1 MLAIFFNFFLIYIIT
16 NFFNYKLLIIH
27 FHLIIYFSYNF
38 LTFEFIYLI
47 KFSFFSIF
55 KNNQKNFKIEAE
67 ITKLDEKVNKE
78 IDENNYRAEIFSR
91 TRRVI
96 KVVCRDSINLLDP
109 PLSENLNDFNIS
121 SNQIIKMLNGQEEI
135 NKNKNNN
142 KNKNENYKKHNSKE
156 DGIRDEHHR
165 LSVTHPALLTPLLAT
180 QDSSLKIL
188 QILSGLLDATGC
200 ALLLRNKSIHKSYPP
215 NNVASVSTDSV
226 YQGICTGTGFYW
238 SGLPVGIFGN
248 IEISTPNQNQN
259 QNQNKYPTSLV
270 ESCMISGHT
279 LALKDGTSDPRYCH
293 LTDGNFLSESPYMV
307 TPIRGR
313 EGSIV
318 GVLLALRKRGSVM
331 FSQVRKA
338 DKEIERDRKS
348 TRLNSV
354 TP

>member
-1 MLAIFFNFFLIYIIT
+1 MLFFYFFIYIIS
-16 NFFNYKLLIIH
+16 NFFNYKLLIIY

-55 KNNQKNFKIEAE
+55 KNNQNNFKIEAK

-109 PLSENLNDFNIS
+109 PLSENSNDFNIP

-135 NKNKNNN
+135 NKNENKNKNENENVTEN
-142 KNKNENYKKHNSKE
+142 KCVDENKNENYKKHNSKE

-200 ALLLRNKSIHKSYPP
+200 ALLLRNKSTHKSYPP

-259 QNQNKYPTSLV
+259 QNKYPTSLV

-293 LTDGNFLSESPYMV
+293 LTDGHFLSGSPYMV

-338 DKEIERDRKS
+338 EEEIERE
-348 TRLNSV
+348 
-354 TP
+354 